1 MSKKDS
7 IPLSVYVHIPWCIH
21 KCPYCDFN
29 SHEFEGQDIKNNELI
44 YTNALIKQLENSNID
59 SQRPIHS
66 IFFGGGT
73 PSLFSPASFKKI
85 ITKIN
90 EKFGLEENCEITIE
104 ANPGTV
110 DKQYFYGYKDVGIN
124 RMSLGIQSFNEKHL
138 KKLERIH
145 NQQEAIEAANLAVKL
160 FDKVNI
166 DLMFALPGQTQP
178 ELNDDIE
185 MALAIGS
192 SHISYY
198 HLTIEPNTFFHKHP
212 PKVPNQDDSAVL
224 FDLISSKLKNA
235 DFEHYETSAYAKK
248 GSQCSHNLNYWNFG
262 DYLGIG
268 AGAHSK
274 ITSNDS
280 IRRYACHKS
289 PKYYISE
296 VNKNNY
302 INEEQLLTTNDR
314 VFEFMM
320 NSLRLNNGFDITSFE
335 QKTNLPINEIYKEL
349 SIAKEK
355 QLIIEIN
362 GRIKPTILGQNF
374 LNELLQIFLRDQN
387 HDVK

>member
-44 YTNALIKQLENSNID
+44 YTNALIKQLENSNFD

-73 PSLFSPASFKKI
+73 PSLFSPESFKKI

-138 KKLERIH
+138 KNLERIH
-145 NQQEAIEAANLAVKL
+145 DQQEALEAANLAVKL
-160 FDKVNI
+160 FDKINI
-166 DLMFALPGQTQP
+166 DLMFGLPGQTKS

-185 MALAIGS
+185 MGLAIGS

-212 PKVPNQDDSAVL
+212 PKVPNQDESAEL
-224 FDLISSKLKNA
+224 FDLVSSKLKNA
-235 DFEHYETSAYAKK
+235 NFEHYETSAYAKK

-274 ITSNDS
+274 ITSNNS
-280 IRRYACHKS
+280 IHRYACHKS

-320 NSLRLNNGFDITSFE
+320 NSLRLNNGFDIISFE

-387 HDVK
+387 HDAK